1 MQPTEI
7 QSIQFMPVES
17 STEYK
22 KRIRDIE
29 KEEERL
35 ARKKKS
41 LLEEEKR
48 IQQENAKLD
57 TLVKQSGFGSPKALV
72 EALIERFG
80 VKLSPRTKSGV
91 TRRKRTKITPQLR
104 DSIKKTVKG
113 GSSMNQVSKDFQI
126 SYAVVAKIMKGDYD
140 KLK

>member
-1 MQPTEI
+1 
-7 QSIQFMPVES
+7 MPAES

-41 LLEEEKR
+41 ILEEEKR
-48 IQQENAKLD
+48 LQQENAKLD
-57 TLVKQSGFGSPKALV
+57 SLVKQSGFGTPKALV
-72 EALIERFG
+72 EAVIARYG
-80 VKLSPRTKSGV
+80 VKLSPRTKSGA